1 MWFRNLQVFR
11 LPQNWGLPLAEFDK
25 QLSRQLFQACGSQD
39 AQSRGWISP
48 RGNDQ
53 LVHSLNRQWLI
64 SLGTEQKLLPGAV
77 VKQEA
82 QERALRFEE
91 EHGYRPARKQMQEIR
106 DQVTMELLPRA
117 FSRYRSTS
125 VWVDPIAG
133 WLCMDV
139 ASTAKA
145 DEILD
150 VLGKSLDDA
159 PISRLR
165 TQLSP
170 AAAMADWLASGEAP
184 SGFTVDRDC
193 ELRAPG
199 NDQAIVR
206 YVRHTLDGDE
216 VRAHLEDGKQPTRL
230 ALTWNDRI
238 SFILTDKLEIKRLA
252 FLDILKEDAE
262 KQAQDNDELF
272 DIEFTLMTGELNQLL
287 SDLVEALGGELLEG
301 E

>member
-11 LPQNWGLPLAEFDK
+11 IPHNWELPLADFDK

-64 SLGTEQKLLPGAV
+64 ALGSEQKLLPGAV

-82 QERALRFEE
+82 QQRAIHFEE
-91 EHGYRPARKQMQEIR
+91 EQGYKPGRKQMQEIR

-117 FSRYRSTS
+117 FSRYRSTQ
-125 VWVDPIAG
+125 VWLDPIAG
-133 WLCMDV
+133 WLCMD
-139 ASTAKA
+139 ASSTARA
-145 DEILD
+145 DEILE

-159 PISRLR
+159 PVSRLR
-165 TQLSP
+165 TQVSP

-193 ELRAPG
+193 ELKAHG
-199 NDQAIVR
+199 NEQATVR
-206 YVRHTLDGDE
+206 YVRHALDGDE
-216 VRAHLEDGKQPTRL
+216 IRSHLEQGKQPTRL
-230 ALTWNDRI
+230 GLTWNDRI

-287 SDLVEALGGELLEG
+287 TDLTQALGGEAE
-301 E
+301 ED